1 MSQLEQQM
9 RHRDKEMVPTLLVK
23 AMFGLMLATTGIV
36 AYAQWSGTPD
46 VGVLEAAPIE
56 KSREIV
62 LIGDRSGVYTA
73 QELDGRVLA
82 VSSDPKAGFLG
93 VMGRVVDR
101 ERLLQDRS
109 SDAPITVVRRTN
121 GNTAILDET
130 TGMAVELIGYGA
142 DNVAA
147 FAQFLD

>member
-9 RHRDKEMVPTLLVK
+9 RHRDKEMVPTILVK

-46 VGVLEAAPIE
+46 VGVLQVAPVE
-56 KSREIV
+56 QSRQIV
-62 LIGDRSGVYTA
+62 LIGDRSGVYTVSDV
-73 QELDGRVLA
+73 DGTQLA
-82 VSSDPKAGFLG
+82 ISSDTKAGFLG

-101 ERLLQDRS
+101 ERELRGVT

-121 GNTAILDET
+121 GNTAILDDT

-147 FAQFLD
+147 FSQFLD

>member
-9 RHRDKEMVPTLLVK
+9 RHRDKEMVPTILVK

-46 VGVLEAAPIE
+46 VGVLQVAPVE
-56 KSREIV
+56 QSRQIA
-62 LIGDRSGVYTA
+62 LIGDRSGVYTVSDV
-73 QELDGRVLA
+73 DGTQLA
-82 VSSDPKAGFLG
+82 ISSDTKAGFLG

-101 ERLLQDRS
+101 ERELRGVT

-121 GNTAILDET
+121 GNTAILDDT
-130 TGMAVELIGYGA
+130 TGMAVELIGYGT

-147 FAQFLD
+147 FSQFLD

>member
-73 QELDGRVLA
+73 QELDGTVLA
-82 VSSDPKAGFLG
+82 VSSDSKAGFLG

-101 ERLLQDRS
+101 ERMLQDRS

>member
-9 RHRDKEMVPTLLVK
+9 RHRDKEMVPTILVK

-46 VGVLEAAPIE
+46 VGVLEVAPIE
-56 KSREIV
+56 QSREVV
-62 LIGDRSGVYTA
+62 LIGDRSGVYTVSDV
-73 QELDGRVLA
+73 DGTQLA
-82 VSSDPKAGFLG
+82 ISSDTKAGFLG

-101 ERLLQDRS
+101 ERELRGVT

-121 GNTAILDET
+121 GNTAILDDT

-147 FAQFLD
+147 FSQFLD

>member
-9 RHRDKEMVPTLLVK
+9 RHRDKEMVPTILVK

-46 VGVLEAAPIE
+46 VGVLEVAPVDQ
-56 KSREIV
+56 SREIV
-62 LIGDRSGVYTA
+62 LSGDRSGVYTVI
-73 QELDGRVLA
+73 DKGGTVLA
-82 VSSDPKAGFLG
+82 VSSDPKSGFLG
-93 VMGRVVDR
+93 VIGRVVDR
-101 ERLLQDRS
+101 ERHLRGLS
-109 SDAPITVVRRTN
+109 FDAPITVVRRTN
-121 GNTAILDET
+121 GNTAILDDT

-147 FAQFLD
+147 FTQFLD

>member
-9 RHRDKEMVPTLLVK
+9 RHRDKEMVPTILVK

-46 VGVLEAAPIE
+46 VGVLQVAPVE
-56 KSREIV
+56 QSRQIV
-62 LIGDRSGVYTA
+62 LIGDRSGVYTVSDV
-73 QELDGRVLA
+73 DGTQLA
-82 VSSDPKAGFLG
+82 ISSDTKAGFLG

-101 ERLLQDRS
+101 ERELRGVT

-121 GNTAILDET
+121 GNTAILDDT
-130 TGMAVELIGYGA
+130 TGMAVELIGYGT

-147 FAQFLD
+147 FSQFLE

>member
-9 RHRDKEMVPTLLVK
+9 RHRDKEMVPTILVK

-46 VGVLEAAPIE
+46 VGVLQVAPVE
-56 KSREIV
+56 QSRQIV
-62 LIGDRSGVYTA
+62 LIGDRSGVYTVSDV
-73 QELDGRVLA
+73 DGTQLA
-82 VSSDPKAGFLG
+82 ISSDTKAGFLG

-101 ERLLQDRS
+101 ERELRGVT

-121 GNTAILDET
+121 GNIAILDNT
-130 TGMAVELIGYGA
+130 TGMAVELIGYGT

-147 FAQFLD
+147 FSQFLD

>member
-9 RHRDKEMVPTLLVK
+9 RHRDKEMVPSILVV
-23 AMFGLMLATTGIV
+23 AMFGLMAATTAIV
-36 AYAQWSGTPD
+36 AYAQLSGTPD

-73 QELDGRVLA
+73 QELDGTVLA
-82 VSSDPKAGFLG
+82 VSSDSKAGFLG

-101 ERLLQDRS
+101 ERLLHGVG

>member
-9 RHRDKEMVPTLLVK
+9 RHRDKEMVPTILVK

-46 VGVLEAAPIE
+46 VGVLEAAPVE
-56 KSREIV
+56 QSREIV
-62 LIGDRSGVYTA
+62 LIGDRSGVYTVRDA
-73 QELDGRVLA
+73 DGTRLA
-82 VSSDPKAGFLG
+82 VSSDTKAGFLG
-93 VMGRVVDR
+93 VIGRVVDR
-101 ERLLQDRS
+101 ERLLRGITS
-109 SDAPITVVRRTN
+109 GAPITVVKRTN
-121 GNTAILDET
+121 GNIAILDDA

-147 FAQFLD
+147 FSQFLD

>member
-73 QELDGRVLA
+73 QELDGTVLA
-82 VSSDPKAGFLG
+82 VSSDSKAGFLG

-101 ERLLQDRS
+101 ERMLQDRS
-109 SDAPITVVRRTN
+109 SDAPITIVRRTN

>member
-62 LIGDRSGVYTA
+62 LLGDRSGVYTA
-73 QELDGRVLA
+73 QELDGTVLA
-82 VSSDPKAGFLG
+82 VSSDSKAGFLG

-101 ERLLQDRS
+101 ERMLQDRS

-147 FAQFLD
+147 FSQFLD

>member
-9 RHRDKEMVPTLLVK
+9 RHRDKEMVPTILVK

-46 VGVLEAAPIE
+46 SGVLEVAPIE
-56 KSREIV
+56 NSREIV
-62 LIGDRSGVYTA
+62 LIGDRNGVYTV
-73 QELDGRVLA
+73 QDIDGAVLA

-101 ERLLQDRS
+101 ERMLQDKP
-109 SDAPITVVRRTN
+109 SDAPITIVRRTN

>member
-62 LIGDRSGVYTA
+62 LIGDQSGVYTA
-73 QELDGRVLA
+73 QELDGTVLA
-82 VSSDPKAGFLG
+82 VSSDSKAGFLG

-101 ERLLQDRS
+101 ERMLQDRS

>member
-9 RHRDKEMVPTLLVK
+9 RHRDKEMVPTILVK

-56 KSREIV
+56 QSRDIL
-62 LIGDRSGVYTA
+62 LIGDRSGVY
-73 QELDGRVLA
+73 EVRDVDGTVIA

-93 VMGRVVDR
+93 VIGRVVDR
-101 ERLLQDRS
+101 ERMLHDLTTQD
-109 SDAPITVVRRTN
+109 PIQVVRRTN
-121 GNTAILDET
+121 GNIAILDDT
-130 TGMAVELIGYGA
+130 TGMAVELIGYGE

-147 FAQFLD
+147 FAQLLD

>member
-9 RHRDKEMVPTLLVK
+9 RHRDKEMVPTILVK

-46 VGVLEAAPIE
+46 VGVLQVAPVE
-56 KSREIV
+56 QSRQIV
-62 LIGDRSGVYTA
+62 LIGDRSGVYTVSDV
-73 QELDGRVLA
+73 DGTQLA
-82 VSSDPKAGFLG
+82 ISSDTKAGFLG

-101 ERLLQDRS
+101 ERELRGVT

-121 GNTAILDET
+121 GNTAILDDT
-130 TGMAVELIGYGA
+130 TGMAVELIGYGT

-147 FAQFLD
+147 FSQFLD

>member
-9 RHRDKEMVPTLLVK
+9 RHRDKEMVPSILVI
-23 AMFGLMLATTGIV
+23 AMFGLMLATTAIV

-46 VGVLEAAPIE
+46 VGVLEPA
-56 KSREIV
+56 EIV
-62 LIGDRSGVYTA
+62 ESRQIVMIGDRSGIYEVRDT
-73 QELDGRVLA
+73 DGALIA
-82 VSSDPKAGFLG
+82 VSSDPKSGFLG

-101 ERLLQDRS
+101 ERMLSGVS
-109 SDAPITVVRRTN
+109 SDAPITVVRREN

-130 TGMAVELIGYGA
+130 TGMAVELIGYGE

-147 FAQFLD
+147 FAQLLN